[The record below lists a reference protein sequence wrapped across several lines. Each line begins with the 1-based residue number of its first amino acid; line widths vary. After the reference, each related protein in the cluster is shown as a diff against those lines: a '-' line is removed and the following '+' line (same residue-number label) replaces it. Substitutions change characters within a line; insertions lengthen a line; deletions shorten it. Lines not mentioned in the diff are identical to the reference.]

1 VIFRY
6 GRLVGCEVSQLVTD
20 RSLIPLQILGSEDF
34 HLMSISSQPSDQQIW
49 DSLKQAIADSS
60 GFHQWQ
66 RDRQVTTIVDGDEAL
81 DQQVYRYLRE
91 TLETLAY

>member
-1 VIFRY
+1 
-6 GRLVGCEVSQLVTD
+6 
-20 RSLIPLQILGSEDF
+20 
-34 HLMSISSQPSDQQIW
+34 MSISSQPSDQQIW

-66 RDRQVTTIVDGDEAL
+66 RDRQVTTIEASDEAL